1 MKPEERLEQIFR
13 ESDNKGMAIAIT
25 GSWGVGKTFFW
36 NKFRKNYQLKK
47 KYVYVS
53 LFGLESLS
61 DLKTHIYSHIE
72 NNSSAIEIP
81 RWIRGLPSI
90 LKDTKISQ
98 FGISSSAKIFDSLMF
113 NQVKDAIICFDDFER
128 MSNKLDIKDVMGLAN
143 QLKLERN
150 CQVVLILD
158 ESKTEN
164 ENKKKYA
171 EYKEKLVDAEIKITT
186 VEPLLRENTQDIDV
200 PLIDLMVEFA
210 EKLEIHNFRFF
221 QKVIKLYGK
230 FIEQLP
236 REVAYSTKE
245 IILIRILQGN
255 FIEDFGKKNDLTWE
269 DFSTDN
275 AVDLMEINENSKQN
289 NEKLIILKKL
299 QNLSYLFIFD
309 HDRWL
314 IEFRKWFDQKGAP
327 DFQELNAL
335 ANSDLI
341 SEKSNLIRK
350 DLGRLMDQWRNLQV
364 DPSYCEE
371 LYKKSKE
378 SLSFN
383 SLENLYFHCF
393 LLKKF
398 GRNDLSKKLKREI
411 LNFLIQEL
419 PKNYEKI
426 WDEATTLGYKKDNLF
441 HWYIKHWKERNPWIG
456 LPSLLDI
463 LKVYIVDRG
472 VKSKAKL
479 VLQAASPR
487 DWEDFIFT
495 HSTDDL
501 ELRLLTKGDL
511 MTRIL
516 KQNIDST
523 LTPIIKKNIESIL
536 INRLNASTDQA
547 NKKNIEFVIENFK
560 KEGLL

>member
-1 MKPEERLEQIFR
+1 
-13 ESDNKGMAIAIT
+13 
-25 GSWGVGKTFFW
+25 
-36 NKFRKNYQLKK
+36 
-47 KYVYVS
+47 
-53 LFGLESLS
+53 
-61 DLKTHIYSHIE
+61 
-72 NNSSAIEIP
+72 
-81 RWIRGLPSI
+81 
-90 LKDTKISQ
+90 
-98 FGISSSAKIFDSLMF
+98 GISSSAKIFDSLMF

-299 QNLSYLFIFD
+299 QNLSYLFICV

-314 IEFRKWFDQKGAP
+314 IEFRKWFDQKGTP

-371 LYKKSKE
+371 LYKK
-378 SLSFN
+378 
-383 SLENLYFHCF
+383 
-393 LLKKF
+393 
-398 GRNDLSKKLKREI
+398 
-411 LNFLIQEL
+411 
-419 PKNYEKI
+419 
-426 WDEATTLGYKKDNLF
+426 
-441 HWYIKHWKERNPWIG
+441 
-456 LPSLLDI
+456 
-463 LKVYIVDRG
+463 
-472 VKSKAKL
+472 
-479 VLQAASPR
+479 
-487 DWEDFIFT
+487 
-495 HSTDDL
+495 
-501 ELRLLTKGDL
+501 
-511 MTRIL
+511 
-516 KQNIDST
+516 
-523 LTPIIKKNIESIL
+523 
-536 INRLNASTDQA
+536 
-547 NKKNIEFVIENFK
+547 
-560 KEGLL
+560 

>member
-1 MKPEERLEQIFR
+1 
-13 ESDNKGMAIAIT
+13 
-25 GSWGVGKTFFW
+25 
-36 NKFRKNYQLKK
+36 
-47 KYVYVS
+47 
-53 LFGLESLS
+53 
-61 DLKTHIYSHIE
+61 
-72 NNSSAIEIP
+72 
-81 RWIRGLPSI
+81 
-90 LKDTKISQ
+90 
-98 FGISSSAKIFDSLMF
+98 
-113 NQVKDAIICFDDFER
+113 
-128 MSNKLDIKDVMGLAN
+128 
-143 QLKLERN
+143 
-150 CQVVLILD
+150 
-158 ESKTEN
+158 
-164 ENKKKYA
+164 
-171 EYKEKLVDAEIKITT
+171 
-186 VEPLLRENTQDIDV
+186 DIDV

-255 FIEDFGKKNDLTWE
+255 CIEDLGKKNDLTWE

-275 AVDLMEINENSKQN
+275 AVDLMEINENSKQD
-289 NEKLIILKKL
+289 NEKLVILKKL

>member
-1 MKPEERLEQIFR
+1 MKPEQRLEQIFR
-13 ESDNKGMAIAIT
+13 ENDNKGMAIAIT

-36 NKFRKNYQLKK
+36 NEFKENYQLKK

-314 IEFRKWFDQKGAP
+314 IEFRKWFDQKRAP

>member
-72 NNSSAIEIP
+72 NNSSTIEIP

-90 LKDTKISQ
+90 FKDTKISQ

-560 KEGLL
+560 KEGPL